1 MLFLVA
7 NATSTAAKAS
17 RGTRF
22 GGRSISVVATLGIP
36 SSPSCNQ
43 NDSPTSAFGRRQHP
57 VVVTSSS
64 SLFSMTP
71 SAVFMST
78 ATEDE
83 ASKPMIHSTIESIR
97 SYRKTIDN
105 SLSVGF
111 VPTMGALHEGHLS
124 LVREARANND
134 VVVASIFVNP
144 TQFGKGEDLDRYPR
158 QLEKDSELLRE
169 VGVDHIFAPPSD
181 LMYGRNHVTYVE
193 PTGFGETNEGKS
205 RPGFFRGV
213 ATVVTKLFNI
223 VQPTNV
229 YFGQKDAVQCV
240 LIRRIVEDLDMDVNV
255 KIMDTVRESD
265 GLAMSSRNAYLTPEE
280 REKAPVIYQS
290 LCAARELYDA
300 RFARGMDEVGADDLR
315 EVVETVLETE
325 PMIKNIQYVS
335 IDDLETMKPLD
346 KVGNDGCVVSLAC
359 VLGSVRLIDNIVLR

>member
-111 VPTMGALHEGHLS
+111 VPTMGALHEGAWYTMMHVNTQSRTFLAYFFNCS
-124 LVREARANND
+124 FVRN
-134 VVVASIFVNP
+134 
-144 TQFGKGEDLDRYPR
+144 
-158 QLEKDSELLRE
+158 
-169 VGVDHIFAPPSD
+169 
-181 LMYGRNHVTYVE
+181 
-193 PTGFGETNEGKS
+193 
-205 RPGFFRGV
+205 
-213 ATVVTKLFNI
+213 
-223 VQPTNV
+223 
-229 YFGQKDAVQCV
+229 
-240 LIRRIVEDLDMDVNV
+240 
-255 KIMDTVRESD
+255 
-265 GLAMSSRNAYLTPEE
+265 
-280 REKAPVIYQS
+280 
-290 LCAARELYDA
+290 
-300 RFARGMDEVGADDLR
+300 
-315 EVVETVLETE
+315 
-325 PMIKNIQYVS
+325 
-335 IDDLETMKPLD
+335 
-346 KVGNDGCVVSLAC
+346 
-359 VLGSVRLIDNIVLR
+359 GSVFCIFLNSMHFQK